1 MCVDKNIAQQT
12 ELCKE
17 VSVIVFDFPGSTDI
31 LTYLCSYVE
40 KCLRRLNVLICT
52 FKFFLVP
59 SVFQCFDTSKYVFAK
74 ISALF
79 I

>member
-1 MCVDKNIAQQT
+1 MDKNIAQQT
-12 ELCKE
+12 ALCKHI
-17 VSVIVFDFPGSTDI
+17 SAIAFDFHGSNDI
-31 LTYLCSYVE
+31 LAYTCSYFE
-40 KCLRRLNVLICT
+40 KYLLRLNMLICT

-74 ISALF
+74 IIALF